1 MKLYGGIDLHS
12 NNSVFSING
21 LSHRNSARLLT
32 FQRRRQQMA
41 KHKQTAKAPALSQ
54 KQVDLA
60 RSTINHSALG
70 ALVTSKIFYM
80 RVVKAK
86 KGKGSFNRKAKHS
99 GKECYQIAA

>member
-1 MKLYGGIDLHS
+1 MVKKNI
-12 NNSVFSING
+12 
-21 LSHRNSARLLT
+21 
-32 FQRRRQQMA
+32 
-41 KHKQTAKAPALSQ
+41 TAKVTELSSVQ

-60 RSTINHSALG
+60 RGTINHSAIG
-70 ALVTSKIFYM
+70 ALVTSKIFCM

>member
-1 MKLYGGIDLHS
+1 M
-12 NNSVFSING
+12 V
-21 LSHRNSARLLT
+21 
-32 FQRRRQQMA
+32 
-41 KHKQTAKAPALSQ
+41 KQNITAKVPELSSEQ

-60 RSTINHSALG
+60 RGTINHSALG
-70 ALVTSKIFYM
+70 ALVTSKIFCM